1 MSSTIGNRIRL
12 TLSGESHGKF
22 MMATL
27 DGLASGI
34 EVDRDYID
42 KILLERRPKS
52 IASSARREAD
62 EYEIISGVF
71 NGFTTGAA
79 LTILMKNSD
88 VDSSSYEKTKDLARP
103 SQADYPAFIK
113 YKGFND
119 YRGSGI
125 FSARLTA
132 PVCAAAAIILKELE
146 KKGITFET
154 HLKRVGKIID
164 EARGEEFLSKT
175 YHMYKYSD
183 DEIEKY
189 LDDIKNENDSVGAEA
204 ELIIKGVKAG
214 LGEPPFAPLD
224 GELARYMYLIP
235 SVKSISFGNGNDFAQ
250 SFGSQVADE
259 MRVEDDKV
267 KFLKNT
273 NGGIIG
279 GISNGADIV
288 LSCVFKPIA
297 SIPREFKTINMKT
310 MENAEININGR
321 HDASVVP
328 RVYPIMK
335 CYAALAIYDM
345 LVSAWI

>member
-22 MMATL
+22 MTATL

-88 VDSSSYEKTKDLARP
+88 VDSSSYEKIKDLARP
-103 SQADYPAFIK
+103 SQADYPAVIK
-113 YKGFND
+113 YKSFND

-154 HLKRVGKIID
+154 HLKKVGKLID
-164 EARGEEFLSKT
+164 EVRGEEFLSKT

-189 LDDIKNENDSVGAEA
+189 LDEIKNENDSVGAEV

-250 SFGSQVADE
+250 SLGSEVADE

-345 LVSAWI
+345 LVSA

>member
-79 LTILMKNSD
+79 LTILIKNSD
-88 VDSSSYEKTKDLARP
+88 VDSSSYEKIKDLARP
-103 SQADYPAFIK
+103 SQADYPAFVK

-132 PVCAAAAIILKELE
+132 PVCAVAAIILKELE
-146 KKGITFET
+146 KEGITFET

-164 EARGEEFLSKT
+164 EARGEEFLSKI

-189 LDDIKNENDSVGAEA
+189 LDEIKNENDSVGAEA

-214 LGEPPFAPLD
+214 LGEPPFNPLD

-235 SVKSISFGNGNDFAQ
+235 SLKSVSFGYGYNFAQ
-250 SFGSQVADE
+250 SLGSEVADE
-259 MRVEDDKV
+259 MRAEDDKV

-297 SIPREFKTINMKT
+297 SIPCEFKTINMKT
-310 MENAEININGR
+310 MENAEINISGR

-345 LVSAWI
+345 LVSA

>member
-22 MMATL
+22 MTATL

-34 EVDRDYID
+34 EIDRDYID

-52 IASSARREAD
+52 IVSSARREAD

-103 SQADYPAFIK
+103 SQADYPAVIK

-235 SVKSISFGNGNDFAQ
+235 SVKSVSFGNGNDFAQ
-250 SFGSQVADE
+250 SFGSEVADE

-267 KFLKNT
+267 KFFKNT

-345 LVSAWI
+345 LVSA

>member
-22 MMATL
+22 MTATL

-79 LTILMKNSD
+79 LTILIKNSD
-88 VDSSSYEKTKDLARP
+88 VDSSSYEKIKDLARP

-119 YRGSGI
+119 YRGSGT

-154 HLKRVGKIID
+154 HLKKVGKIID

-189 LDDIKNENDSVGAEA
+189 LDEIKNENDSVGAEV

-235 SVKSISFGNGNDFAQ
+235 SVKSVSFGDGNDFAQ

-345 LVSAWI
+345 LVSA

>member
-22 MMATL
+22 MTATL

-34 EVDRDYID
+34 EIDRDYID

-79 LTILMKNSD
+79 LTILMKNAD
-88 VDSSSYEKTKDLARP
+88 VDSSSYEEIKDLARP

-183 DEIEKY
+183 DETQNY
-189 LDDIKNENDSVGAEA
+189 LDEIKNKNDSVGAEA

-235 SVKSISFGNGNDFAQ
+235 SVKSVSFGNGNDFAQ
-250 SFGSQVADE
+250 SLGSEVADE
-259 MRVEDDKV
+259 MRAEDDKV

-297 SIPREFKTINMKT
+297 SIAREFKTINMKT
-310 MENAEININGR
+310 MENAEINISGR

-345 LVSAWI
+345 LVSA

>member
-88 VDSSSYEKTKDLARP
+88 VDSSSYEKIKDLARP

-132 PVCAAAAIILKELE
+132 PVCAAAAIVLKELE

-235 SVKSISFGNGNDFAQ
+235 SVKSVSFGDGYDFAQ
-250 SFGSQVADE
+250 SLGSEVADE
-259 MRVEDDKV
+259 MRVDAGKV

-279 GISNGADIV
+279 GISNGTDIA
-288 LSCVFKPIA
+288 LNLVFKPIA
-297 SIPREFKTINMKT
+297 SISREFKTINMKT
-310 MENAEININGR
+310 MENAEIKISGR

-345 LVSAWI
+345 LVSA

>member
-12 TLSGESHGKF
+12 TLSGASHTKF
-22 MMATL
+22 MTATL
-27 DGLASGI
+27 DGLACGI

-79 LTILMKNSD
+79 LTILMKNAD
-88 VDSSSYEKTKDLARP
+88 VDSSSYEEIKDLARP

-132 PVCAAAAIILKELE
+132 PVCAVAAIILKELE
-146 KKGITFET
+146 KEGITFET
-154 HLKRVGKIID
+154 HLKRVGKFID
-164 EARGEEFLSKT
+164 EASGEEFLSKK

-189 LDDIKNENDSVGAEA
+189 LDEIKNENDSVGAEV

-214 LGEPPFAPLD
+214 LGEPPFNPLD

-235 SVKSISFGNGNDFAQ
+235 SVKSVSFGNGYGFAQ
-250 SFGSQVADE
+250 SLGSEVADE

>member
-22 MMATL
+22 MTATL

-34 EVDRDYID
+34 EIDRDYID

-146 KKGITFET
+146 KEGITFET

-183 DEIEKY
+183 DETQNY
-189 LDDIKNENDSVGAEA
+189 LDEIKNKNDSVGAEV

-235 SVKSISFGNGNDFAQ
+235 SVKSVSFGNGNDFAQ
-250 SFGSQVADE
+250 SLGSEVADE
-259 MRVEDDKV
+259 MRAEDDKV

-335 CYAALAIYDM
+335 CYAALAICDM

>member
-34 EVDRDYID
+34 EIDRDYID

-62 EYEIISGVF
+62 EYEIICGVF

-88 VDSSSYEKTKDLARP
+88 VDSSSYEKIKDLARP

-119 YRGSGI
+119 YRGSGT

-183 DEIEKY
+183 DETQNY
-189 LDDIKNENDSVGAEA
+189 LDEIKNKNDSVGAEA

-214 LGEPPFAPLD
+214 IGEPPFAPLD

-235 SVKSISFGNGNDFAQ
+235 SVKSVSFGNGNNFAQ
-250 SFGSQVADE
+250 SLGSEVADE

-279 GISNGADIV
+279 GISNGADIL

-345 LVSAWI
+345 LVSA

>member
-22 MMATL
+22 MTATL

-34 EVDRDYID
+34 EIDRDYID

-132 PVCAAAAIILKELE
+132 PICAVVAIILKELE

-189 LDDIKNENDSVGAEA
+189 LDEIKNKNDSVGAEV

-235 SVKSISFGNGNDFAQ
+235 SVKSVSFGNGNDFAQ
-250 SFGSQVADE
+250 SLGSEVADE
-259 MRVEDDKV
+259 MRAEDDKV

-345 LVSAWI
+345 LVSA

>member
-22 MMATL
+22 MTATL

-34 EVDRDYID
+34 EIDRDYID

-79 LTILMKNSD
+79 LTILMKNAD

-132 PVCAAAAIILKELE
+132 PVCAVAAIILKELE

-154 HLKRVGKIID
+154 HLKRVGKFID

-189 LDDIKNENDSVGAEA
+189 LDEIKNENDSVGAEV

-235 SVKSISFGNGNDFAQ
+235 SVKSVSFGNGNDFAQ
-250 SFGSQVADE
+250 SLGSEVADE
-259 MRVEDDKV
+259 MRAEDDKV

-297 SIPREFKTINMKT
+297 SIAREFKTINMKT
-310 MENAEININGR
+310 MENAEINISGR
-321 HDASVVP
+321 HDASIVP

-345 LVSAWI
+345 LVSAWT

>member
-22 MMATL
+22 MTATL

-34 EVDRDYID
+34 EIDRDYID

-88 VDSSSYEKTKDLARP
+88 VDSSSYEKIKDLARP

-154 HLKRVGKIID
+154 HLKRVGKLID
-164 EARGEEFLSKT
+164 EACGEEFLSKT

-183 DEIEKY
+183 DETQNY
-189 LDDIKNENDSVGAEA
+189 LDEIKNKNDSVGAEV

-235 SVKSISFGNGNDFAQ
+235 SVKSVSFGNGNDFAQ
-250 SFGSQVADE
+250 SLGSEVADE

-267 KFLKNT
+267 KFFKNT

-345 LVSAWI
+345 LVSA

>member
-12 TLSGESHGKF
+12 TLSGESHGLY
-22 MMATL
+22 MTATL
-27 DGLASGI
+27 DGLVSGI
-34 EVDRDYID
+34 EIDRDYID
-42 KILLERRPKS
+42 KILAERRPS
-52 IASSARREAD
+52 TIGSSARREKD
-62 EYEIISGVF
+62 DYEIISGVF

-79 LTILMKNSD
+79 LTILMKNAD
-88 VDSSSYEKTKDLARP
+88 VDSSSYEATMDLARP

-154 HLKRVGKIID
+154 HLIRVGKLID
-164 EARGEEFLSKT
+164 EASGEGFLSKK

-183 DEIEKY
+183 DEIENY
-189 LDDIKNENDSVGAEA
+189 LDGIKNQNDSVGAEV

-235 SVKSISFGNGNDFAQ
+235 SVKSVSFGRGYGFAQ
-250 SFGSQVADE
+250 SLGSEVADE
-259 MRVEDDKV
+259 MRVDASEV
-267 KFLKNT
+267 KFLDNN

-297 SIPREFKTINMKT
+297 SIAREFKTINMKT
-310 MENAEININGR
+310 MENAEIMINGR

-328 RVYPIMK
+328 RVYAIMK

-345 LVSAWI
+345 LVSA

>member
-22 MMATL
+22 MTATL

-34 EVDRDYID
+34 EIDRDYID

-88 VDSSSYEKTKDLARP
+88 VDSSSYEKIKDLARP

-132 PVCAAAAIILKELE
+132 PVCVAAAIILKELE

-154 HLKRVGKIID
+154 HLKRVCKIID

-345 LVSAWI
+345 LVSA

>member
-22 MMATL
+22 MTATL

-34 EVDRDYID
+34 EIDRDYID

-62 EYEIISGVF
+62 DYEIISGVF

-88 VDSSSYEKTKDLARP
+88 VDSSSYEKIKDLARP

-183 DEIEKY
+183 DEIENY
-189 LDDIKNENDSVGAEA
+189 LDEIKNKNDSVGAEA

-235 SVKSISFGNGNDFAQ
+235 SVKSVSFGNGNDFAQ
-250 SFGSQVADE
+250 SLGSEVADE

-345 LVSAWI
+345 LVSA

>member
-22 MMATL
+22 MTATL

-34 EVDRDYID
+34 EIDRDYID

-79 LTILMKNSD
+79 LTILIKNSD
-88 VDSSSYEKTKDLARP
+88 VDSSSYEKIKDLARP
-103 SQADYPAFIK
+103 SQADYPAFVK

-189 LDDIKNENDSVGAEA
+189 LDEIKNKNDSVGAEV

-235 SVKSISFGNGNDFAQ
+235 SVKSVSFGDGNDFAQ
-250 SFGSQVADE
+250 SLGSEVADE

-310 MENAEININGR
+310 MENAEIKISGR

-345 LVSAWI
+345 LVSS

>member
-12 TLSGESHGKF
+12 TLSGESHGLY
-22 MMATL
+22 MTATL

-34 EVDRDYID
+34 EIDRDYID
-42 KILLERRPKS
+42 KILAERRPNT
-52 IASSARREAD
+52 IGSSARREKD
-62 EYEIISGVF
+62 DYEIISGVF

-79 LTILMKNSD
+79 LTILMKNAD
-88 VDSSSYEKTKDLARP
+88 VDSSSYEATKDLARP

-113 YKGFND
+113 CFND

-154 HLKRVGKIID
+154 HLKRVGKFID
-164 EARGEEFLSKT
+164 EVSGKEFLSKK

-189 LDDIKNENDSVGAEA
+189 LDEIKNENDSLGAEV

-235 SVKSISFGNGNDFAQ
+235 SVKSVSFGHGFDFAQ
-250 SFGSQVADE
+250 SLGSEVADE
-259 MRVEDDKV
+259 LRAIDGKV
-267 KFLKNT
+267 KFLENN

-279 GISNGADIV
+279 GISNGTDIV
-288 LSCVFKPIA
+288 LSAVFKPIA
-297 SIPREFKTINMKT
+297 SIAREFKTINMKT
-310 MENAEININGR
+310 MENAEIKVSGR

-345 LVSAWI
+345 LVSA

>member
-12 TLSGESHGKF
+12 TLSGESHGLY
-22 MMATL
+22 MTATL

-34 EVDRDYID
+34 EIDRDYID
-42 KILLERRPKS
+42 KILAERRPNT
-52 IASSARREAD
+52 IGSSARREKD
-62 EYEIISGVF
+62 DYEIISGVF
-71 NGFTTGAA
+71 NSFTTGAA
-79 LTILMKNSD
+79 LTILMKNAD
-88 VDSSSYEKTKDLARP
+88 VDSSSYDEIKDLARP

-146 KKGITFET
+146 KEGITFET
-154 HLKRVGKIID
+154 HLKRVGKLID
-164 EARGEEFLSKT
+164 KASGEEFLSKK

-189 LDDIKNENDSVGAEA
+189 LDEIKNENDSLGAEV

-235 SVKSISFGNGNDFAQ
+235 SVKSVSFGHGFDFAQ
-250 SFGSQVADE
+250 SLGSEVADE
-259 MRVEDDKV
+259 MRVDAGEV
-267 KFLKNT
+267 KFLDNN

-297 SIPREFKTINMKT
+297 SIAREFKTINMKT
-310 MENAEININGR
+310 MENAEIKINGR

-345 LVSAWI
+345 LVSA

>member
-12 TLSGESHGKF
+12 TLSGESHGLY
-22 MMATL
+22 MTATL

-34 EVDRDYID
+34 EIDRDYID
-42 KILLERRPKS
+42 KILADRRPNT
-52 IASSARREAD
+52 IGSSARREKD
-62 EYEIISGVF
+62 DYEIISGVF

-79 LTILMKNSD
+79 LTILMKNAD
-88 VDSSSYEKTKDLARP
+88 VDSSSYDEIKDLARP

-146 KKGITFET
+146 KEGITFET
-154 HLKRVGKIID
+154 HLKRVGKLID
-164 EARGEEFLSKT
+164 KASGEEFLSKK

-189 LDDIKNENDSVGAEA
+189 LDEIKNENDSLGAEV

-235 SVKSISFGNGNDFAQ
+235 SVKSVSFGHGFDFAQ
-250 SFGSQVADE
+250 SLGSEVADE
-259 MRVEDDKV
+259 MRVDAGEV
-267 KFLKNT
+267 KFLDNN

-297 SIPREFKTINMKT
+297 SIAREFKTINMKT
-310 MENAEININGR
+310 MENAEIKVNGR

-328 RVYPIMK
+328 RVYTIMK

-345 LVSAWI
+345 LVSA

>member
-22 MMATL
+22 MTATL

-88 VDSSSYEKTKDLARP
+88 VDSSSYEKIKDLARP

-154 HLKRVGKIID
+154 HLKRVGKLID

-183 DEIEKY
+183 DETQKY
-189 LDDIKNENDSVGAEA
+189 LDDIKNENDSVGAEV

-235 SVKSISFGNGNDFAQ
+235 SVKSVSFGNGNDFAQ
-250 SFGSQVADE
+250 SFGSEVADE

-310 MENAEININGR
+310 MENAEINIRGR

-345 LVSAWI
+345 LVSA

>member
-22 MMATL
+22 MTATL

-34 EVDRDYID
+34 EIDRDYID

-71 NGFTTGAA
+71 NGRTTGAA

-103 SQADYPAFIK
+103 SQADYSAFIK

-132 PVCAAAAIILKELE
+132 PVCVAAAIILKELE

-154 HLKRVGKIID
+154 HLKRVGKLID

-183 DEIEKY
+183 DETQNY
-189 LDDIKNENDSVGAEA
+189 LDEIKNENDSVGAEA

-235 SVKSISFGNGNDFAQ
+235 SVKSVSFGNGNDFAQ

-345 LVSAWI
+345 LVSA

>member
-22 MMATL
+22 MTATL
-27 DGLASGI
+27 DGLTSGI

-119 YRGSGI
+119 YRGSGT

-146 KKGITFET
+146 KKRITFET
-154 HLKRVGKIID
+154 HLKRVGKLID

-175 YHMYKYSD
+175 YYMYKYSD
-183 DEIEKY
+183 DEIENY
-189 LDDIKNENDSVGAEA
+189 LDEIKNKNDSVGAEA
-204 ELIIKGVKAG
+204 ELIIKGVRAG

-235 SVKSISFGNGNDFAQ
+235 SVKSVSFGNGNDFAQ
-250 SFGSQVADE
+250 SLGSEVADE

-310 MENAEININGR
+310 MENAEINIRGR

-345 LVSAWI
+345 LVSA

>member
-52 IASSARREAD
+52 NASSARREAD

-183 DEIEKY
+183 DETQNY
-189 LDDIKNENDSVGAEA
+189 LDEIKNKNDSVGAEA

-235 SVKSISFGNGNDFAQ
+235 SVKSVSFGNGNYFAQ
-250 SFGSQVADE
+250 SLGSEVADE
-259 MRVEDDKV
+259 MRAEDDKV
-267 KFLKNT
+267 KFFKNT

-345 LVSAWI
+345 LVSA

>member
-22 MMATL
+22 MTATL

-34 EVDRDYID
+34 EIDRDYID

-154 HLKRVGKIID
+154 HLKRVGKLID

-175 YHMYKYSD
+175 YQMYKYSD
-183 DEIEKY
+183 DETQNY
-189 LDDIKNENDSVGAEA
+189 LDEIKNKNDSVGAEV

-235 SVKSISFGNGNDFAQ
+235 SVKSVSFGDGNDFAQ
-250 SFGSQVADE
+250 SLGSEVADE

-310 MENAEININGR
+310 MENAEIKISGR

-345 LVSAWI
+345 LVSSWT

>member
-12 TLSGESHGKF
+12 TLSGESHGLY
-22 MMATL
+22 MTATL

-34 EVDRDYID
+34 EIDRDYID
-42 KILLERRPKS
+42 KILADRRPNT
-52 IASSARREAD
+52 IGSSARREKD
-62 EYEIISGVF
+62 DYEIISGVF

-79 LTILMKNSD
+79 LTILMKNAD
-88 VDSSSYEKTKDLARP
+88 VDSSSYEARKDLARP

-146 KKGITFET
+146 KEGITFET
-154 HLKRVGKIID
+154 HLKRLGAMLD
-164 EARGEEFLSKT
+164 EEGGEEFLSKK

-189 LDDIKNENDSVGAEA
+189 LDEIKNENDSLGAEV
-204 ELIIKGVKAG
+204 ELIINGVKAG
-214 LGEPPFAPLD
+214 LGEPLFAPLD

-235 SVKSISFGNGNDFAQ
+235 SVKSVSFGRGYGFAQ
-250 SFGSQVADE
+250 SLGSEVADE
-259 MRVEDDKV
+259 MRVDAGKL
-267 KFLKNT
+267 KFLENN

-297 SIPREFKTINMKT
+297 SIAREFKTINMKT
-310 MENAEININGR
+310 MENAEIMINGR

-328 RVYPIMK
+328 RVYTIMK

-345 LVSAWI
+345 LVSA

>member
-79 LTILMKNSD
+79 LTILIKNSD
-88 VDSSSYEKTKDLARP
+88 VDSSSYEKIKDLARP

-119 YRGSGI
+119 YRGSGT

-164 EARGEEFLSKT
+164 EARGEEFLSKI

-189 LDDIKNENDSVGAEA
+189 LDEIKNKNDSVGAEA

-235 SVKSISFGNGNDFAQ
+235 SVKSVSFGNGNDFAQ
-250 SFGSQVADE
+250 SLGSEVADE

-345 LVSAWI
+345 LVSA

>member
-12 TLSGESHGKF
+12 TLSGESHGLY
-22 MMATL
+22 MTATL

-42 KILLERRPKS
+42 KILAERRPNT
-52 IASSARREAD
+52 IGSSARREKD
-62 EYEIISGVF
+62 DYEIISGVF

-79 LTILMKNSD
+79 LTILMKNAD
-88 VDSSSYEKTKDLARP
+88 VDSSSYEEIRDLARP

-132 PVCAAAAIILKELE
+132 PVCVAAAIILKELE
-146 KKGITFET
+146 KEGITFET
-154 HLKRVGKIID
+154 HLKRVGKFFD
-164 EARGEEFLSKT
+164 EASGEEFLSKK

-183 DEIEKY
+183 DEIENY
-189 LDDIKNENDSVGAEA
+189 LDEIKNENDSLGAEV

-224 GELARYMYLIP
+224 GELAMYMYLIP
-235 SVKSISFGNGNDFAQ
+235 SVKSVSFGRGYGFAQ
-250 SFGSQVADE
+250 SLGSEVADE
-259 MRVEDDKV
+259 MRVDAGEV
-267 KFLKNT
+267 KFLDNN

-297 SIPREFKTINMKT
+297 SIAREFKTINMKT
-310 MENAEININGR
+310 MENAEIKISGR

-328 RVYPIMK
+328 RVYTIMK

-345 LVSAWI
+345 LVSA

>member
-12 TLSGESHGKF
+12 TLSGESHGKY
-22 MMATL
+22 MTATL

-34 EVDRDYID
+34 EIDRDYID
-42 KILLERRPKS
+42 KTLAERRPSTKG
-52 IASSARREAD
+52 SSARRETD
-62 EYEIISGVF
+62 DYEIISGVF

-79 LTILMKNSD
+79 LTILMKNAD
-88 VDSSSYEKTKDLARP
+88 VDSSSYEATKNLARP

-132 PVCAAAAIILKELE
+132 PVCAVAAIILKELE

-154 HLKRVGKIID
+154 HLKRLGTMLD
-164 EARGEEFLSKT
+164 EEGDEEFLSKK

-189 LDDIKNENDSVGAEA
+189 LDE
-204 ELIIKGVKAG
+204 
-214 LGEPPFAPLD
+214 

-235 SVKSISFGNGNDFAQ
+235 SVKSVSFGRGYGFAQ
-250 SFGSQVADE
+250 SLGSEVADE
-259 MRVEDDKV
+259 MRVDAGKV
-267 KFLKNT
+267 QFLDNN

-297 SIPREFKTINMKT
+297 SIAREFKTINMNT
-310 MENAEININGR
+310 MENAEIKVSGR

-345 LVSAWI
+345 LVSA

>member
-22 MMATL
+22 MTATL

-34 EVDRDYID
+34 EIDRDYID

-88 VDSSSYEKTKDLARP
+88 VDSSSYEKIKDLARP

-125 FSARLTA
+125 FSARLTT
-132 PVCAAAAIILKELE
+132 PVCAVAAIILKELE
-146 KKGITFET
+146 KKGLTFET

-189 LDDIKNENDSVGAEA
+189 LDEIKNKNDSVGAEV

-214 LGEPPFAPLD
+214 LGEPPFNPLD

-235 SVKSISFGNGNDFAQ
+235 SVKSVSFGDGYDFAQ
-250 SFGSQVADE
+250 SLGSEVADE
-259 MRVEDDKV
+259 MRVDAGKV

-279 GISNGADIV
+279 GISNGADIA
-288 LSCVFKPIA
+288 LNLVFKPIA
-297 SIPREFKTINMKT
+297 SISSEFKTINMKT
-310 MENAEININGR
+310 MENAEIKISGR

-345 LVSAWI
+345 LVSA

>member
-12 TLSGESHGKF
+12 TLSGESHGLY
-22 MMATL
+22 MTATL

-42 KILLERRPKS
+42 KILAERRPNT
-52 IASSARREAD
+52 IGSSARREND
-62 EYEIISGVF
+62 DYEIISGIF

-79 LTILMKNSD
+79 LTILMKNAD
-88 VDSSSYEKTKDLARP
+88 VDSSSYEATKDLARP

-146 KKGITFET
+146 KKGIAFET
-154 HLKRVGKIID
+154 HLKRVGKLID
-164 EARGEEFLSKT
+164 EASGEEFLSKK

-183 DEIEKY
+183 DEIENY
-189 LDDIKNENDSVGAEA
+189 LDEIKNANDSVGAEV

-235 SVKSISFGNGNDFAQ
+235 SLKSVSFGRGYGFAQ
-250 SFGSQVADE
+250 SLGSEVADE
-259 MRVEDDKV
+259 MRAQNGEV
-267 KFLKNT
+267 KFLDN
-273 NGGIIG
+273 NSGIIG

-297 SIPREFKTINMKT
+297 SIAREFKTINMKT
-310 MENAEININGR
+310 MENAEIKINGR

-345 LVSAWI
+345 LVSA

>member
-22 MMATL
+22 MTATL

-34 EVDRDYID
+34 EIDRDYID

-52 IASSARREAD
+52 IASSARKEAD

-79 LTILMKNSD
+79 LTILMKNAD
-88 VDSSSYEKTKDLARP
+88 VDSSSYEKIKDLARP

-146 KKGITFET
+146 KEGITFET

-183 DEIEKY
+183 DETQNY
-189 LDDIKNENDSVGAEA
+189 LDEIKNKNDSVGAEV

-235 SVKSISFGNGNDFAQ
+235 SVKSVSFGNGNDFAQ
-250 SFGSQVADE
+250 SLGSEVADE
-259 MRVEDDKV
+259 MIVEDDKV

-345 LVSAWI
+345 LVSA

>member
-22 MMATL
+22 MTATL

-34 EVDRDYID
+34 EIDRDYID

-88 VDSSSYEKTKDLARP
+88 VDSSSYEKIKDLARP

-113 YKGFND
+113 YKGLND

-183 DEIEKY
+183 DETQNY
-189 LDDIKNENDSVGAEA
+189 LDEIKNKNDSVGAEV

-235 SVKSISFGNGNDFAQ
+235 SVKSVSFGNGNDFAQ
-250 SFGSQVADE
+250 SLGSEVADE
-259 MRVEDDKV
+259 MRAEDDKV

-297 SIPREFKTINMKT
+297 SIAREFKTINMKT
-310 MENAEININGR
+310 MENAEINISGR

-345 LVSAWI
+345 LVSA

>member
-22 MMATL
+22 MTATL

-34 EVDRDYID
+34 EIDRDYID

-88 VDSSSYEKTKDLARP
+88 VDSSSYEKIKDLARP

-183 DEIEKY
+183 DETQNY
-189 LDDIKNENDSVGAEA
+189 LDEIKNKNDSVGAEV

-214 LGEPPFAPLD
+214 LGEPLFAPLD

-250 SFGSQVADE
+250 SLGSEVADE

-345 LVSAWI
+345 LVSA

>member
-22 MMATL
+22 MTATL

-34 EVDRDYID
+34 EIDRDYID

-132 PVCAAAAIILKELE
+132 PVCVAAAIILKELE

-154 HLKRVGKIID
+154 HLKRVGKLID

-183 DEIEKY
+183 DETQNY
-189 LDDIKNENDSVGAEA
+189 LDEIKNKNDSVGAEV

-250 SFGSQVADE
+250 SLGSEVADE

-267 KFLKNT
+267 KFFKNT

-345 LVSAWI
+345 LVSA

>member
-1 MSSTIGNRIRL
+1 MSSTIGNRIKL
-12 TLSGESHGKF
+12 TLSGESHGKY
-22 MMATL
+22 MTATL

-42 KILLERRPKS
+42 KILAERRPSTKG
-52 IASSARREAD
+52 SSTRREKD
-62 EYEIISGVF
+62 DYEIISGVF

-79 LTILMKNSD
+79 LTILMKNAD
-88 VDSSSYEKTKDLARP
+88 VDSSSYEVTKDLARP

-132 PVCAAAAIILKELE
+132 TVCAVAAIILKELE

-154 HLKRVGKIID
+154 HLKRVDKFID
-164 EARGEEFLSKT
+164 EASGEEFLSKK

-189 LDDIKNENDSVGAEA
+189 LDEIKNENDSVGAEV

-224 GELARYMYLIP
+224 GELARYMYLVP
-235 SVKSISFGNGNDFAQ
+235 SVKSVSFGRGYGFAQ
-250 SFGSQVADE
+250 SLGSEVADE
-259 MRVEDDKV
+259 MRVDAGKV
-267 KFLKNT
+267 QFLDNN

-297 SIPREFKTINMKT
+297 SIAHEFKTINMKT
-310 MENAEININGR
+310 MENAEIMINGR

-345 LVSAWI
+345 LVSA